1 MSQSTSAAPSAREQS
16 VRTAFE
22 AEALQHLDTL
32 YGAAMR
38 LTRNP
43 AIAEDLVQDAVLRA
57 YQHWQ
62 QFQEGTNCRA
72 WLLRILTNTFINN
85 YRRRSK
91 EREILDKEETG
102 AYGSRFFC
110 RDTARG
116 WACPEHSF
124 TQRNLSPV
132 IGDALERLTPEYRQV
147 VILSDLEGLP
157 YREIADTIGCP
168 IGTVMS
174 RLFRARRVL
183 RELLRDHAQQWGL
196 AAA

>member
-1 MSQSTSAAPSAREQS
+1 MSISTPAAHKH
-16 VRTAFE
+16 VRAAFE

-43 AIAEDLVQDAVLRA
+43 ATAEDLVQDAVLRA
-57 YQHWQ
+57 YQHWG

-72 WLLRILTNTFINN
+72 WMLRILTNTFINN
-85 YRRRSK
+85 YRRKTK
-91 EREILDKEETG
+91 EREILDHEETG

-110 RDTARG
+110 RDTARQ
-116 WACPEHSF
+116 WACPEHNYSE
-124 TQRNLSPV
+124 RNISPV
-132 IGDALERLTPEYRQV
+132 IASALERLTPEYRQV
-147 VILSDLEGLP
+147 VVLSDLEGLA